1 MSTSS
6 QPIYNVLQQ
15 YYACSISGELGSR
28 HVSERVA
35 VIVIFDDN
43 SIMVKHYTDVEL
55 FKTNHDNEVEDEDK
69 DDGNAMNLFEN
80 IAKHI
85 VEVKKVKYQH
95 SGESVRVGSCWKT
108 SENGRKV
115 EAVIR

>member
-15 YYACSISGELGSR
+15 YYASSISGELGSR
-28 HVSERVA
+28 HVSECVA
-35 VIVIFDDN
+35 VIVMFDDN
-43 SIMVKHYTDVEL
+43 SIMVEHYTDVEL
-55 FKTNHDNEVEDEDK
+55 FKTNHDDEDK
-69 DDGNAMNLFEN
+69 DDGNAMNLFKN

-85 VEVKKVKYQH
+85 VEVKKVKYQQ

-115 EAVIR
+115 EAVIP